1 MKMDVYNQ
9 EGKKVG
15 SSDLSKK
22 VFDVKINKPLIHRL
36 LVLQQANSRYNLA
49 KVKTRSDVR
58 GGGRKPFRQKGTGRA
73 RQGTI
78 RAPHMKGGGVVFGP
92 AGNANFHLSMPKKQ
106 RRIALFSALSAKAQ
120 KNEVFALESY
130 NGDISTKSFA
140 SMLKKLPVDRNVL
153 FLLSEKNGVL
163 EYSSRNMKQAKTL
176 LVSYANISDILKY
189 RKICFV
195 GGAEKTFESIF
206 TD

>member
-15 SSDLSKK
+15 SSDLNEKL
-22 VFDVKINKPLIHRL
+22 FDVKINKPLMHRL
-36 LVLQQANSRYNLA
+36 LLLQQANARYNLA

-92 AGNANFHLSMPKKQ
+92 TGNANFSLSMPKKQ
-106 RRIALFSALSAKAQ
+106 RRIALFSALSAKAK
-120 KNEVFALESY
+120 KNEIFALESY
-130 NGDISTKSFA
+130 GGEISTKSFA
-140 SMLKKLPVDRNVL
+140 SMLKKLPVDRDVL
-153 FLLSEKNGVL
+153 FLLSEKNGVF
-163 EYSSRNMKQAKTL
+163 ECSSRNVKQAKTL
-176 LVSYANISDILKY
+176 LVSYANIADVLKY